1 MFMYVRSEIV
11 SNIYRTYLTQ
21 IDCSAII
28 IHIKFT
34 FYTIQT
40 VEHKGDIGWLPPN
53 GSIDGYCKTWSPR
66 CIFF

>member
-40 VEHKGDIGWLPPN
+40 VEHKGDIG
-53 GSIDGYCKTWSPR
+53 
-66 CIFF
+66 